1 MNDVQK
7 YMFEGDSVRTLLV
20 DGDPWFVASDVA
32 RILGYR
38 DAHNMTR
45 RIDDEDKG
53 THPVSTPSG
62 AQDMTVISEPGLY
75 LAVLGSQVEGAKTFK
90 QWMTREVLPEIRR
103 TGMYAVKPKTLEE
116 RALEIVGELQ
126 SVVANQAQELEAA
139 RPKVAQI
146 EMYRQAEG
154 LQTISDLA
162 NQLQVWAQSNAP
174 AAKVR
179 HQDVFD
185 LAGELHIIIRGE
197 TVRRNQATAQAV
209 KADWV
214 KVKESII
221 GSGDRERVVFSVR
234 LTHRGAGRLWDA
246 AIARLSAGEP
256 IYRKKAS

>member
-7 YMFEGDSVRTLLV
+7 YVFEGNSVRTLLV
-20 DGDPWFVASDVA
+20 DGEPWFVAADVA
-32 RILGYR
+32 KILGYR
-38 DAHNMTR
+38 MASDMTR
-45 RIDDEDKG
+45 RIDAEDRG
-53 THPVSTPSG
+53 TRPVRTPSG
-62 AQDMTVISEPGLY
+62 EQQMTVISEPGLY
-75 LAVLGSQVEGAKTFK
+75 LAVLGSQVEGAKAFK
-90 QWMTREVLPEIRR
+90 QWMTREVLPAIRR
-103 TGMYAVKPKTLEE
+103 TGMYEVKPKTLEE

-146 EMYRQAEG
+146 DMYRQAEG

-162 NQLQVWAQSNAP
+162 NQLKVWALSNAP
-174 AAKVR
+174 SVKVL

-185 LAGELHIIIRGE
+185 LAGELHIIIRGD

-209 KADWV
+209 KSDWV

-221 GSGDRERVVFSVR
+221 GSGDKERVVFSVR

-246 AIARLSAGEP
+246 AVARIAAGEP
-256 IYRKKAS
+256 IYGKKAS

>member
-1 MNDVQK
+1 MTEIQTHIYED
-7 YMFEGDSVRTLLV
+7 EEVRTLLV
-20 DGDPWFVASDVA
+20 DGQPCFIANDLCEV
-32 RILGYR
+32 LGLANPR
-38 DAHNMTR
+38 TSLALL
-45 RIDDEDKG
+45 DEDEKG
-53 THPVSTPSG
+53 VHTMDTLGGDQQMAYVTEAGMYSLVLRSRKPEAKVFKRWLTH
-62 AQDMTVISEPGLY
+62 
-75 LAVLGSQVEGAKTFK
+75 
-90 QWMTREVLPEIRR
+90 EVLPEIRR

-146 EMYRQAEG
+146 DMYRQAEG

-221 GSGDRERVVFSVR
+221 GSGDRERVVFSAR